1 MKNSTIIPLCSFRRN
16 PRPVLFG
23 RLSGCNQP
31 ENSGLQ
37 AGGKP
42 MPDCEKTSLAEFFRA
57 YSEALR
63 TQIDNYVGVGLC
75 NTHY

>member
-1 MKNSTIIPLCSFRRN
+1 LADYRAAINLKTAACRRVEN
-16 PRPVLFG
+16 PCLIV
-23 RLSGCNQP
+23 
-31 ENSGLQ
+31 
-37 AGGKP
+37 K
-42 MPDCEKTSLAEFFRA
+42 KTSLAEFFRA